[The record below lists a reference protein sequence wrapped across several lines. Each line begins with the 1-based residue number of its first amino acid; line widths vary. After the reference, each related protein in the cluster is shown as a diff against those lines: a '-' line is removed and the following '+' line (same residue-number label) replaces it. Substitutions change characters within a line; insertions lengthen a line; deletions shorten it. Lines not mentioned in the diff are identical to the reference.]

1 MGHDLESYWMNR
13 SLDRWKCGVGQKERI
28 MAVVPL
34 SKPEN
39 KAQTTP
45 EVLKSEVTSWI
56 GFAAGGTLVAGGLLL
71 LAGERKA
78 GLVAAASGTALALID
93 QQETL
98 HTWWEALPGYIDQV
112 QNVLGK
118 VQDTVNE
125 VAVKREELRRILA
138 R

>member
-1 MGHDLESYWMNR
+1 M
-13 SLDRWKCGVGQKERI
+13 V
-28 MAVVPL
+28 VVPL
-34 SKPEN
+34 SKPED
-39 KAQTTP
+39 ASPTTP
-45 EVLKSEVTSWI
+45 ATVESEATSWI

-78 GLVAAASGTALALID
+78 GMVAAASGTALALLD

-98 HTWWEALPGYIDQV
+98 YSWWNALPGYIDQV

-118 VQDTVNE
+118 VQDTVND
-125 VAVKREELRRILA
+125 VAVKREKLRRILE

>member
-1 MGHDLESYWMNR
+1 MNR
-13 SLDRWKCGVGQKERI
+13 SLDRWNRGVGQEERT
-28 MAVVPL
+28 MVVVPL
-34 SKPEN
+34 SKPEGN
-39 KAQTTP
+39 TQTKP
-45 EVLKSEVTSWI
+45 EAAVSEATSWI
-56 GFAAGGTLVAGGLLL
+56 GFAAGGTLVAGGLML

-78 GLVAAASGTALALID
+78 GMVAAASGTALALLD

-98 HTWWEALPGYIDQV
+98 HTWWNALPGYIDQV